1 MLLPPPPR
9 RSDPSRRF
17 CAECSFRL
25 SKKITRGLGLFVVV
39 PVFCNPLTRNRRLA
53 DAVPTPDTSN
63 SHFSRNSQAKS
74 LVLAS
79 NFATWHFPLAY
90 FFLTPP
96 RNSSISLQGFLTP
109 IRGTFYGLSCAI
121 LGPSWGR
128 LGPSWG
134 PSWVHSGPSWG
145 RTPPVQHPARSN
157 TSGSPIASIEVTR
170 TFGSPWPVCSPFLCL
185 HRDRFHA
192 VTARMHNITRTTSSA
207 LLALG
212 FSIAWRTMTVPA
224 TYPAFRLCSQKP
236 PVTERSCKLLMPLVD
251 LSQWHA
257 LLLSAALIW
266 AGVPPTVRV
275 QAPPAVHEAFAAG
288 VVPQTA

>member
-1 MLLPPPPR
+1 MGHLR
-9 RSDPSRRF
+9 
-17 CAECSFRL
+17 
-25 SKKITRGLGLFVVV
+25 
-39 PVFCNPLTRNRRLA
+39 
-53 DAVPTPDTSN
+53 
-63 SHFSRNSQAKS
+63 
-74 LVLAS
+74 
-79 NFATWHFPLAY
+79 
-90 FFLTPP
+90 
-96 RNSSISLQGFLTP
+96 
-109 IRGTFYGLSCAI
+109 
-121 LGPSWGR
+121 
-128 LGPSWG
+128 G

-145 RTPPVQHPARSN
+145 RIPPVQHPARRK

-224 TYPAFRLCSQKP
+224 TYPASRLSSRKNL
-236 PVTERSCKLLMPLVD
+236 VTERSCKLLMPLVD